1 MNGELYNRVQ
11 ISSLASLRAFWSSSR
26 ESQVYFKMMVL
37 ILHVEDYVL
46 STPVPT
52 VWYSNTIGPRL
63 LVY

>member
-37 ILHVEDYVL
+37 ILHVED
-46 STPVPT
+46 
-52 VWYSNTIGPRL
+52 
-63 LVY
+63 